1 MKITT
6 LFFLFIWFSNLS
18 YSQCASNA
26 TNTADSKIDN
36 VVLIGNT
43 TDITNN
49 SAGTTCETYTDFTAL
64 AAPELTVG
72 LAYQVVVTLGT
83 CNGDYN
89 KSGNVYIDWNGDG
102 DFGDTQESLGETAL
116 TNGTATFN
124 FNFTVPGFAVPGNVN
139 MRIVCKEGG
148 SISPCGTYTYGETE
162 DYTVNIIEIAMF
174 YTSSAT
180 TQNNVTPVIKCL
192 NNNEIMGIE
201 VLTSGSLTPIDLT
214 QIQFDLAGSTSLS
227 DISMV
232 NIYYTGNSNTF
243 STGTLFGSVIP
254 AVGPLVVDGVQTLE
268 IGTNYFWITVDLN
281 ALAVPTNIL
290 DVQCSQITVGGLF
303 PTPVVS
309 TTGTREIVV
318 CTASPGGVSN
328 DLEGWYVPTEMYSD
342 NGVSTAVNNG
352 TIQQWNDVS
361 GNSNHVIQAVNTNKP
376 IFHIA
381 ESSNNFNGYGTSDGD
396 DFLERSTLLGRSSD
410 GAVYYSGRTTSI
422 TSGQQTAL
430 GFGESAA
437 GFSNDGDDPH
447 IGINNDK
454 MHTWHDR
461 ANGSNGQRN
470 YTHTGLVLTTDMT
483 YIFNQKWTNGPNGC
497 YIRNNGI
504 EDFAPLVN
512 ILPLTVGEVF
522 SIYGAPGASPVEFW
536 IGRIPEVV
544 VYKNHQSTNES
555 QKVESYL
562 AIKYGTTLGIN
573 GTSLDYLNT
582 SSTII
587 WSQSDNIGYNN
598 DIGGIAKDDATG
610 LNQPKSHS
618 TNTTA
623 GSFNDIVT
631 IANGTN
637 FVTPSGIVTNNS
649 TLMWGHNNGPTV
661 NTGAM
666 VNITTDN
673 GETMQTIFQRH
684 WKSQETGTVSTVTLE
699 FDMSNIIGSGPA
711 TGTNDLT
718 NLRLLVD
725 EDGNFNTDATSI
737 SPSSFDNTTNL
748 AYFQVDFV
756 PTSGTES
763 DQNRG
768 FFFTLASTNISTTPL
783 PVSFTGS
790 TCNCNLLKNTIK
802 WNVVSEKNNDYFDVL
817 TSNDGEIFDSY
828 KKIYSLGNYN
838 GLRSYE
844 VNFPSYK
851 FRYYKIIQ
859 IDMDGTKSILG
870 VFKNNCE
877 VDTVISIYPNPN
889 NGEFRIKSAKFNYDE
904 AEIIIYDTRGTIV
917 YKSRLESENESF
929 NLSGFSTGIYSIVI
943 SDTKKITT
951 NKLIIK

>member
-1 MKITT
+1 MKTIT

-18 YSQCASNA
+18 YSQCVSNA

-36 VVLIGNT
+36 VALIGNT

-49 SAGTTCETYTDFTAL
+49 SAGATCETYTDYTAL

-72 LAYQVVVTLGT
+72 LPYQVDVTLGT
-83 CNGDYN
+83 CNGDYG
-89 KSGNVYIDWNGDG
+89 KAGNVYIDWNGDG
-102 DFGDTQESLGETAL
+102 DFDDDQESLGETGS
-116 TNGTATFN
+116 TTVTSTFN
-124 FNFTVPGFAVPGNVN
+124 FNFTVPGFAVAGDVT

-148 SISPCGTYTYGETE
+148 AITPCGTYTYGETE

-174 YTSSAT
+174 YSSSAT
-180 TQNNVTPVIKCL
+180 TQNNVTPVMKCTD
-192 NNNEIMGIE
+192 NNEIMSIE

-214 QIQFDLAGSTSLS
+214 QIQFDLVGSTSLL

-243 STGTLFGSVIP
+243 SAATLFGSIAP
-254 AVGPLVVDGVQTLE
+254 AAGPLIVNGVQTLAV
-268 IGTNYFWITVDLN
+268 GTNYFWITVNLN

-290 DVQCSQITVGGLF
+290 DAQCSQVTVGGLF
-303 PTPVVS
+303 PIPVVS
-309 TTGTREIVV
+309 TTGTREIVA
-318 CTASPGGVSN
+318 CTTSPGGVSN
-328 DLEGWYVPTEMYSD
+328 DLEGWYIPTEMYSD
-342 NGVSTAVNNG
+342 NGFSTVVNNG

-361 GNSNHVIQAVNTNKP
+361 GNSNHVNQPVNTNKP

-381 ESSNNFNGYGTSDGD
+381 DASNNFNAYGTSDGD
-396 DFLERSTLLGRSSD
+396 DFLERPTLLGRSSD
-410 GAVYYSGRTTSI
+410 GSVYYSGRTTST

-430 GFGESAA
+430 GFGESVA

-461 ANGSNGQRN
+461 ADGSNGQRN

-483 YIFNQKWTNGPNGC
+483 YTFNQKWTNGPNGC

-504 EDFAPLVN
+504 EDFASLVN

-522 SIYGAPGASPVEFW
+522 SIYGAPGASPIEFW

-555 QKVESYL
+555 QKIESYL
-562 AIKYGTTLGIN
+562 AIKYGTTLGNN

-582 SSTII
+582 SSTVI
-587 WSQSDNIGYNN
+587 WNQSDNVGYNN

-631 IANGTN
+631 IANGTS
-637 FVTPSGIVTNNS
+637 FGTPPSITTNNS
-649 TLMWGHNNGPTV
+649 ALIWGHNNGPTM
-661 NTGAM
+661 NTGVV
-666 VNITTDN
+666 VNIITDN

-684 WKSQETGTVSTVTLE
+684 WKSQESGTLAVVTLE
-699 FDMSNIIGSGPA
+699 FDMNTVMGASGTAGS
-711 TGTNDLT
+711 NDLS

-725 EDGNFNTDATSI
+725 EDGDFNTDATSI
-737 SPSSFDNTTNL
+737 SPTSFDNTTNL
-748 AYFQVDFV
+748 AYFEVDFV
-756 PTSGTES
+756 PSSGTES

-783 PVSFTGS
+783 PVGFTGS
-790 TCNCNLLKNTIK
+790 TCNCGLYANTIN
-802 WNVVSEKNNDYFDVL
+802 WTVVSEQNNEYFEVL
-817 TSNDGEIFDSY
+817 TSSDGETFESY
-828 KKIYSLGNYN
+828 KKVYSIGNHTN
-838 GLRSYE
+838 SFTYE
-844 VNFPSYK
+844 LDFPSYR
-851 FRYYKIIQ
+851 FMYYKLLQ
-859 IDMDGTKSILG
+859 VDMDGTKTDLG
-870 VFKNNCE
+870 IFKNTCKNE
-877 VDTVISIYPNPN
+877 TIISIYPNPN

-904 AEIIIYDTRGTIV
+904 AEIIIYDTRGGIV
-917 YKSRLESENESF
+917 YKSRLESKNESF
-929 NLSGFSTGIYSIVI
+929 NLSEFSTGIYSIVI